1 MRNVVFDKTGTLTH
15 GRPVVTQAVIFVN
28 NSVCPKPVFLSAVGA
43 AEANS
48 EHPLAKA
55 ITEFARNVS

>member
-1 MRNVVFDKTGTLTH
+1 M
-15 GRPVVTQAVIFVN
+15 VTRAVMFVN
-28 NSVCPKPVFLSAVGA
+28 NSVCPKAVFLSAVGA

-55 ITEFARNVS
+55 VTEFARNVS